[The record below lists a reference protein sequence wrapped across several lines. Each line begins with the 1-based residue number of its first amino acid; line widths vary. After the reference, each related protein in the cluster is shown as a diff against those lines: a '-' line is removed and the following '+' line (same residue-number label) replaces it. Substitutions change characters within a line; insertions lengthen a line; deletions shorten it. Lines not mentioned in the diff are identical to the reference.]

1 VELLAQFSTADL
13 PLGAEQFAAYH
24 VIFTQASI
32 MSINDQ
38 LERILNTPPLVSSPS
53 LSRFLRYVVEETVA
67 GRGGAIKEYTLGLNV
82 FDRGEEFNPRLD
94 PIVRVQ
100 ARNLRSRLER
110 YYETQGTEDPIR
122 IELPKGTY
130 VPVFHYRTEE
140 TMSRNAA
147 EPVSGNGTSAQAAA
161 TTSVMPAP
169 PPRSPVDEN
178 RKGTPRFML
187 AALILAVLLIG
198 MAAFFVG
205 QTQAQRAK
213 SPQSDSGSKLIRA
226 GWVLPSYSGPGSV
239 ILRG

>member
-1 VELLAQFSTADL
+1 
-13 PLGAEQFAAYH
+13 
-24 VIFTQASI
+24 
-32 MSINDQ
+32 MSINEQ

-67 GRGGAIKEYTLGLNV
+67 GRSGAIKEYTLGLNV

-100 ARNLRSRLER
+100 ARNLRSRLEK
-110 YYETQGTEDPIR
+110 YYQSQGVEDPIR

-130 VPVFHYRTEE
+130 VPVFHYRTHA
-140 TMSRNAA
+140 TA
-147 EPVSGNGTSAQAAA
+147 SGNGTPEAHAIEGEASAAPA
-161 TTSVMPAP
+161 TSVMPAP

-198 MAAFFVG
+198 LAAFFVG
-205 QTQAQRAK
+205 QTQGQRAK
-213 SPQSDSGSKLIRA
+213 TRQSSVLLRA
-226 GWVLPSYSGPGSV
+226 YLTISAPAHNTSAPV

>member
-1 VELLAQFSTADL
+1 MRYTDL
-13 PLGAEQFAAYH
+13 PQATEQFPGRH
-24 VIFTQASI
+24 VIFTQASH

-67 GRGGAIKEYTLGLNV
+67 GRSGAIKEYTLGLNV

-100 ARNLRSRLER
+100 ARNLRSRLEK

-130 VPVFHYRTEE
+130 VPLFHYRTDGTMSE
-140 TMSRNAA
+140 TMVREVSSEVEIAA
-147 EPVSGNGTSAQAAA
+147 PA
-161 TTSVMPAP
+161 TTSMMPAP

-178 RKGTPRFML
+178 RKGTP
-187 AALILAVLLIG
+187 
-198 MAAFFVG
+198 
-205 QTQAQRAK
+205 
-213 SPQSDSGSKLIRA
+213 
-226 GWVLPSYSGPGSV
+226 
-239 ILRG
+239 